1 MMFEKGIFT
10 MSEEVFSELCDDM
23 IGLCTACGEEYDGS
37 LEPDAHNVEC
47 SSCGE
52 EKTCGVEELML
63 MGRIELQ
70 DDEFEE

>member
-23 IGLCTACGEEYDGS
+23 IGLCTAS
-37 LEPDAHNVEC
+37 LEPDAHDVEC